1 MTLLEKAKKIAEE
14 CRIPGCHSDFQI
26 ENFIIGK
33 ETSIYGKMWQC
44 VREIQAR
51 CENLENCESD
61 AEELDDNLSLA
72 QISLR
77 KLELRTVFESSEEL
91 QKLQDDRK
99 NILIKKQKRKISK
112 IIKAQSI
119 LARKKEEILKEIET
133 FTQIFLKLT
142 ENKEYL
148 PYNNTL
154 AQTEYWNNKFDHDLN
169 LAAMFGLPANIE
181 LIKSCLALPDDTKVK
196 KQIVGVLNN
205 INKKLLGQ
213 NN

>member
-1 MTLLEKAKKIAEE
+1 MSLLEKAKKIAEE

-33 ETSIYGKMWQC
+33 ETSVYGKMWQC

-51 CENLENCESD
+51 CENYENCELD
-61 AEELDDNLSLA
+61 TEELDDNLSLA
-72 QISLR
+72 QIHLK
-77 KLELRTVFESSEEL
+77 KLELKVVFESSHEL
-91 QKLQDDRK
+91 QKLQEDRRHL
-99 NILIKKQKRKISK
+99 LIKKQKRKIAK
-112 IIKAQSI
+112 LQKAQSV
-119 LARKKEEILKEIET
+119 LSRKKEEILKEIET

-148 PYNNTL
+148 PFNDAS

>member
-1 MTLLEKAKKIAEE
+1 MNLVEKAKKIVEE
-14 CRIPGCHSDFQI
+14 HRIPGCHSDFQI

-51 CENLENCESD
+51 CDNLENCEHEL
-61 AEELDDNLSLA
+61 AELNDNLSLA
-72 QISLR
+72 ELDFQ
-77 KLELRTVFESSEEL
+77 KLELKNISASCLEL
-91 QKLQDDRK
+91 HKLKLQRK
-99 NILIKKQKRKISK
+99 EILLRKQKRRIAKLK
-112 IIKAQSI
+112 NAQI
-119 LARKKEEILKEIET
+119 LLVRKKEEICKEVET
-133 FTQIFLKLT
+133 FTQIFMKLT
-142 ENKEYL
+142 ENQDFL
-148 PYNNTL
+148 PFNDPK
-154 AQTEYWNNKFDHDLN
+154 AQTEYWNNKFDNELN
-169 LAAMFGLPANIE
+169 LSAMFGLPANIE